1 MSLPPKNITFF
12 GATGGCTFSTL
23 RHSLLAGHN
32 CRVLARSP
40 TKFLDML
47 SAHSIDLSSSRLH
60 VVQGDVT
67 DVEAVKEA
75 LVFEGAVGAG
85 VVVCGIGEFVPF

>member
-1 MSLPPKNITFF
+1 
-12 GATGGCTFSTL
+12 
-23 RHSLLAGHN
+23 
-32 CRVLARSP
+32 
-40 TKFLDML
+40 ML